1 LTAGP
6 PSPATLRDGTP
17 VLVRRVTPQDAPP
30 LAEAFARLSEESRR
44 LRFLTPKPKLSPS
57 ELRYLTEVDGHNH
70 EALIVIDPSTGDGVG
85 IGRWVRDPD
94 DGSRAEIA
102 VTVADEWQGRGIGTL
117 LVDRLTDRARQEGV
131 ATFTALVAADNLS
144 MQRLL
149 ARLEAPVHQ
158 VRPLGEAAE
167 YEIEVAPRG
176 MGARLQD
183 ALRAAAEGHWR
194 MPPRLWETL
203 RSLVPLPLSLRG
215 GGSAD
220 DTDASRNV

>member
-1 LTAGP
+1 MTDSLPAE
-6 PSPATLRDGTP
+6 ATLRDGTR
-17 VLVRRVTPQDAPP
+17 VRLRRVTPADAPA
-30 LAEAFARLSEESRR
+30 LADAFTRLSEESRR
-44 LRFLTPKPKLSPS
+44 LRFLAPKPRLSPS

-70 EALIVIDPSTGDGVG
+70 EALTAIDPTTGDGVG
-85 IGRWVRDPD
+85 IGRWVRDRD
-94 DGSRAEIA
+94 DPGRAEIA
-102 VTVADEWQGRGIGTL
+102 VTVADDWQGRGMGTL
-117 LVDRLTDRARQEGV
+117 LLEHLTERAREEGV
-131 ATFTALVAADNLS
+131 ARFTALVAADNLS

-149 ARLEAPVHQ
+149 SRLDVPVHQ

-203 RSLVPLPLSLRG
+203 RSLVPLPLSR
-215 GGSAD
+215 
-220 DTDASRNV
+220 R